1 MAITD
6 YRIIKDWEDGIADA
20 VKAAIADGWQPIGE
34 PQYDSNGTVRQVL
47 IKGAYNTGVSQ
58 PASTTQAGAV
68 KQAGAVADAT
78 DETDV
83 VAQLN
88 ALLAGLRAAG
98 VLEESAP

>member
-1 MAITD
+1 MAVTD
-6 YRIIKDWEDGIADA
+6 YKIIKDWEDSISGA

-34 PQYDSNGTVRQVL
+34 PQYDSKGMVRQVL

-58 PASTTQAGAV
+58 PASATQAGAV
-68 KQAGAVADAT
+68 KQAAAVADAT

-88 ALLAGLRAAG
+88 SLLAALRAAG
-98 VLEESAP
+98 VLEDSTP